1 MKLKLIIINSLFYD
15 NLIFEK
21 YKFDKYLNNELIE
34 VDFWSLSFI
43 DQEELKNNIEL
54 FNAKKRRE

>member
-1 MKLKLIIINSLFYD
+1 MKKKLIIINSLFYD

-34 VDFWSLSFI
+34 VEFWSLSFI
-43 DQEELKNNIEL
+43 DQEELKKNNIEL
-54 FNAKKRRE
+54 FNAKNK

>member
-1 MKLKLIIINSLFYD
+1 MKKKLIIINSLFYD

-34 VDFWSLSFI
+34 VEFWSLSFI
-43 DQEELKNNIEL
+43 DQEELK
-54 FNAKKRRE
+54 KKII